1 MKHYK
6 IRYQFIYNGELV
18 VAGKSYNDAAK
29 LGQEYFNG
37 ENAYDNIKSEMP
49 NGFADLKFK
58 VQSITPTK
66 AKADLWSK
74 PKKTDFVNCFG
85 INMSKGDR

>member
-1 MKHYK
+1 MKNYK

-18 VAGKSYNDAAK
+18 VQGNSYNDAAK

-66 AKADLWSK
+66 AKADLFTS
-74 PKKTDFVNCFG
+74 KKTDFINCFG
-85 INMSKGDR
+85 INMSKEDK

>member
-1 MKHYK
+1 MKNYK

-18 VAGKSYNDAAK
+18 VQGNSYNDAAK

-66 AKADLWSK
+66 QRQIYGLNL
-74 PKKTDFVNCFG
+74 KKL
-85 INMSKGDR
+85 ISLIALE